1 VPVSRERL
9 FQGGFHAHR
18 IPPERAT
25 DSV

>member
-18 IPPERAT
+18 IPSERAT